1 MEKTIHQQELEA
13 RIKGLSEEDKEIV
26 ARCLPLELLLSVVV
40 RKSLAYKTAYNE
52 MTSKVKELED
62 KIFLEI
68 PRGITM
74 S

>member
-40 RKSLAYKTAYNE
+40 RKSLAYKIAYDE
-52 MTSKVKELED
+52 IASKVKELED
-62 KIFLEI
+62 QIFLEI
-68 PRGITM
+68 PRGINIY
-74 S
+74 